1 MTDKLMPSEGDH
13 LPSGIPGFDDPTGIP
28 SLSVG
33 QSGPGLSSHSKSKVS
48 GQIVIAGVVL
58 VIAAGAIY
66 GMRFVGLNAGFG
78 NDDVKIDYTSQ
89 AGTPESAKRFGR
101 VMTELDGSLNAVQ
114 FALDEELPPAPFT
127 RPTTATPSETFV
139 FEEPSNE
146 DDLLRMARM
155 AEEQLRLQREERAE
169 LLKNELGRLTVQS
182 VMAGGRMPV
191 ARVNGQPVTIGKFL
205 GSFEVVDIANQS
217 VFITAD
223 GMTWELPIGMPARLL
238 D

>member
-1 MTDKLMPSEGDH
+1 MPSEGDR
-13 LPSGIPGFDDPTGIP
+13 LSSGLHGLDDATGIP
-28 SLSVG
+28 SLSVNEG
-33 QSGPGLSSHSKSKVS
+33 VSGLSSHSQSKVS
-48 GQIVIAGVVL
+48 GQVVL
-58 VIAAGAIY
+58 AGLVLIIAAGAIY

-78 NDDVKIDYTSQ
+78 GEDVKIDYTSQ
-89 AGTPESAKRFGR
+89 AGSPESAKRYSR

-114 FALDEELPPAPFT
+114 FARDDELPAAPFT
-127 RPTTATPSETFV
+127 RPSTATPTATFV
-139 FEEPSNE
+139 FEEPNTE
-146 DDLLRMARM
+146 DDLIRMARM
-155 AEEQLRLQREERAE
+155 AEEQLRLQREQRAE
-169 LLKNELGRLTVQS
+169 LLKNELGRLNVQS

-191 ARVNGQPVTIGKFL
+191 ARINGQPVTIGKFL